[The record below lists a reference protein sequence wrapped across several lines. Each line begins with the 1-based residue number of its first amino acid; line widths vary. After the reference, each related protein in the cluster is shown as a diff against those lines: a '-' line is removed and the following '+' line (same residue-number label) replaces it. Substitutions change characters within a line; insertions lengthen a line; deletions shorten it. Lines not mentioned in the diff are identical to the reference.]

1 MSGKLARET
10 KELLKSLEVPGD
22 AQTASNV
29 DAELVKLSKEVKGVV
44 ATSDG
49 IIIDK
54 VETVLDIP
62 SYIARMNKKIK

>member
-54 VETVLDIP
+54 VETVLDLSLIH
-62 SYIARMNKKIK
+62 I